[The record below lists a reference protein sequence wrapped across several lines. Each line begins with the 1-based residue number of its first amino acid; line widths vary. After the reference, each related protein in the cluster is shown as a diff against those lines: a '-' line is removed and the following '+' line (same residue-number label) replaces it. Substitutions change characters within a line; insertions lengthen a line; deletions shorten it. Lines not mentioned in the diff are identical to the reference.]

1 MKKEVWGG
9 LSDDD
14 KKELSNLA
22 ILNEIYNRTISSGMV
37 SDWFGYMTG
46 QLDGDEFIDLLKKF
60 NVRFA
65 KEEEDLILDEDN
77 GCDNIDDIAN
87 YICDEISKN
96 ESNLVVDENR
106 IAEMDEEDLEAFLD
120 NFDSNDLANILKE
133 LFDKRPNM
141 KTDFIKL
148 CVKKYQE
155 SNNN

>member
-1 MKKEVWGG
+1 MKKEVWCG

-22 ILNEIYNRTISSGMV
+22 ILNEIYNRIISSGMV
-37 SDWFGYMTG
+37 SDWFGYITEILG
-46 QLDGDEFIDLLKKF
+46 CDEFIDLLKKF
-60 NVRFA
+60 NVHFV
-65 KEEEDLILDEDN
+65 KEEEDLILEEDN
-77 GCDNIDDIAN
+77 YCDIVN

-96 ESNLVVDENR
+96 ESNLILDENR
-106 IAEMDEEDLEAFLD
+106 IAEMDEEDLGAFLY

-148 CVKKYQE
+148 CLKKYQK